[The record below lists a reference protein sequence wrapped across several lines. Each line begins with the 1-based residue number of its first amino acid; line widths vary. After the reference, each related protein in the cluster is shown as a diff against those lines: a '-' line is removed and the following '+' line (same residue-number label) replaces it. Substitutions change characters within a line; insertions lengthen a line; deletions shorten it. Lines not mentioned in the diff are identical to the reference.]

1 MVRPEIV
8 QTMLDMEFG
17 DAVSCLV
24 RVVWAAAAG
33 NLRLASSSS
42 LGSAHSDQQ
51 ASRFLASR
59 RSRDSSTGSSHRYK
73 PVAKILPK
81 FQRPKPLFRVL
92 HKSGA
97 EF

>member
-1 MVRPEIV
+1 MFPQHFYIFTKRKQKKIELVVRPEIV

-73 PVAKILPK
+73 PD
-81 FQRPKPLFRVL
+81 FT
-92 HKSGA
+92 
-97 EF
+97 

>member
-1 MVRPEIV
+1 MICPPGKSMSFHKKETEKNELVVRPEIV

-51 ASRFLASR
+51 TSRFLASR
-59 RSRDSSTGSSHRYK
+59 RSRDSSTGSSHRYT
-73 PVAKILPK
+73 
-81 FQRPKPLFRVL
+81 
-92 HKSGA
+92 KSSI
-97 EF
+97 